1 MNSETITQ
9 KISFKFIVIWG
20 FAALGG
26 AVIAGVFG
34 GMQVIFY
41 QDYLGLSAKWI
52 TIAATIYAIWNAIN
66 DPLFGHITDS
76 TRSKRGRRV
85 PFMRFTAP
93 FLALFFIMVW
103 LVPQGWGQ
111 IGVFAWMLIAMVLYD
126 TAYTIIFLVYSALL
140 PEITES
146 DAQRADL
153 QVSYSLFTLIGTII
167 GFLIPDMV
175 RPKADATSLMPFRLA
190 MIAIAIICM
199 FLIILTS
206 LNVKERKEFLL
217 DEPLPFWEMI
227 KQSLSNRS
235 FLIVSFANFMSILM
249 QSLTLAMIYYM
260 SDYVVQA
267 ASVMPLLLSIF
278 IPLLIGVPIASFLSK
293 KIGVSH
299 AQQLM
304 MAIGG
309 VGLIIS
315 TFVSTN
321 YLIPFVILAG
331 LGLAGPLTLTNILFA
346 QVADED
352 ELKTGTRR
360 EGAFFGINALI
371 TKPAQSVAMI
381 LPAQILA
388 ATHFITR
395 ESNGGLMQLN
405 QPDQALFGIK
415 ILFGLIPGIALIIGA
430 ILLVFYPLKGQ
441 YLQEVKEKVL
451 NLHQQKKSK
460 LENQA
465 N

>member
-1 MNSETITQ
+1 M
-9 KISFKFIVIWG
+9 
-20 FAALGG
+20 AC
-26 AVIAGVFG
+26 
-34 GMQVIFY
+34 
-41 QDYLGLSAKWI
+41 
-52 TIAATIYAIWNAIN
+52 
-66 DPLFGHITDS
+66 
-76 TRSKRGRRV
+76 
-85 PFMRFTAP
+85 TAR
-93 FLALFFIMVW
+93 M
-103 LVPQGWGQ
+103 GQ
-111 IGVFAWMLIAMVLYD
+111 IGIFAWMLIAMVLYD

-153 QVSYSLFTLIGTII
+153 QVSYSLFTLIGTIV

-227 KQSLSNRS
+227 KQSLTNRS
-235 FLIVSFANFMSILM
+235 FLIVTFANFMSILM

-267 ASVMPLLLSIF
+267 QSVMPLLLSIF

-293 KIGVSH
+293 KIGVSR

-304 MAIGG
+304 MSIGG
-309 VGLIIS
+309 IGLIIS
-315 TFVSTN
+315 TFVSSN
-321 YLIPFVILAG
+321 FLVPFVILAG

-360 EGAFFGINALI
+360 EGAFL
-371 TKPAQSVAMI
+371 
-381 LPAQILA
+381 
-388 ATHFITR
+388 
-395 ESNGGLMQLN
+395 GLMPRHKTCSIHSHDSSCSNLSSHT
-405 QPDQALFGIK
+405 
-415 ILFGLIPGIALIIGA
+415 
-430 ILLVFYPLKGQ
+430 FYYQ
-441 YLQEVKEKVL
+441 RI
-451 NLHQQKKSK
+451 
-460 LENQA
+460 
-465 N
+465 

>member
-1 MNSETITQ
+1 MSTQTTMQ
-9 KISFKFIVIWG
+9 KISFKFTIIWG
-20 FAALGG
+20 LAALGG

-52 TIAATIYAIWNAIN
+52 TIAATVYAIWNAIN
-66 DPLFGHITDS
+66 DPLFGHITDN

-146 DAQRADL
+146 DSQRADL

-217 DEPLPFWEMI
+217 DEPLPFWQMI
-227 KQSLSNRS
+227 RQSFTNRS

-278 IPLLIGVPIASFLSK
+278 IPLIIGVPIASFLSK

-304 MAIGG
+304 MLVGG

-315 TFVSTN
+315 TFVSSN
-321 YLIPFVILAG
+321 YLVPFVVLAG

-371 TKPAQSVAMI
+371 TKPAQSIAMI
-381 LPAQILA
+381 LPAQILT

-405 QPDQALFGIK
+405 QPSEAVLGIK
-415 ILFGLIPGIALIIGA
+415 VLFGLIPGIALIVGA
-430 ILLVFYPLKGQ
+430 FLLVFYPLKGQ
-441 YLQEVKEKVL
+441 YLQEVKQKVL
-451 NLHQQKKSK
+451 TLHHQKKNK
-460 LENQA
+460 LDSAQ
-465 N
+465 

>member
-1 MNSETITQ
+1 MNTQTTTQ
-9 KISFKFIVIWG
+9 KISLKFTIIWG
-20 FAALGG
+20 LAALGG

-52 TIAATIYAIWNAIN
+52 TIAATVYAIWNAIN
-66 DPLFGHITDS
+66 DPLFGHITDN

-111 IGVFAWMLIAMVLYD
+111 IGVFAWMLVAMVLYD

-146 DAQRADL
+146 DSQRADL

-217 DEPLPFWEMI
+217 DEPLPFWQMI
-227 KQSLSNRS
+227 RQSFTNRS

-267 ASVMPLLLSIF
+267 SSVMPLLLSIF
-278 IPLLIGVPIASFLSK
+278 IPLIIGVPIASFLSK

-304 MAIGG
+304 MLIGG

-315 TFVSTN
+315 TFVSSN
-321 YLIPFVILAG
+321 YLVPFVVLAG

-371 TKPAQSVAMI
+371 TKPAQSIAMI
-381 LPAQILA
+381 LPAQILT

-405 QPDQALFGIK
+405 QPSEAVLGIK
-415 ILFGLIPGIALIIGA
+415 VLFGLIPGIALIVGA
-430 ILLVFYPLKGQ
+430 FLLVFYPLKGQ
-441 YLQEVKEKVL
+441 YLQEVKQKVL
-451 NLHQQKKSK
+451 TLHHQKKNK
-460 LENQA
+460 LDSAQ
-465 N
+465 

>member
-1 MNSETITQ
+1 MSTQTTTQ
-9 KISFKFIVIWG
+9 KISFKFTIIWG
-20 FAALGG
+20 LAALGG

-52 TIAATIYAIWNAIN
+52 TIAATVYAIWNAIN
-66 DPLFGHITDS
+66 DPLFGHITDN

-146 DAQRADL
+146 DSQRADL

-217 DEPLPFWEMI
+217 DEPLPFWQMI
-227 KQSLSNRS
+227 RQSFTNRS

-267 ASVMPLLLSIF
+267 SSVMPLLLSIF
-278 IPLLIGVPIASFLSK
+278 IPLIIGVPIASFLSK

-304 MAIGG
+304 MLVGG

-315 TFVSTN
+315 TFVSSN
-321 YLIPFVILAG
+321 YLVPFVVLAG

-371 TKPAQSVAMI
+371 TKPAQSIAMI
-381 LPAQILA
+381 LPAQILT

-405 QPDQALFGIK
+405 QPSEAVLGIK
-415 ILFGLIPGIALIIGA
+415 VLFGLIPGIALIVGA
-430 ILLVFYPLKGQ
+430 FLLVFYPLKGQ
-441 YLQEVKEKVL
+441 YLQEVKQKVL
-451 NLHQQKKSK
+451 TLHHQKKNK
-460 LENQA
+460 LDSAQ
-465 N
+465 

>member
-1 MNSETITQ
+1 MSTQTTTQ
-9 KISFKFIVIWG
+9 KISFKFTIIWG
-20 FAALGG
+20 LAALGG

-52 TIAATIYAIWNAIN
+52 TIAATVYAIWNAIN
-66 DPLFGHITDS
+66 DPLFGHITDN

-111 IGVFAWMLIAMVLYD
+111 IGVFAWMLVAMVLYD

-146 DAQRADL
+146 DSQRADL

-217 DEPLPFWEMI
+217 DEPLPFWQMI
-227 KQSLSNRS
+227 RQSFTNRS

-267 ASVMPLLLSIF
+267 SSVMPLLLSIF
-278 IPLLIGVPIASFLSK
+278 IPLIIGVPIASFLSK

-304 MAIGG
+304 MLIGG

-315 TFVSTN
+315 TFVSSN
-321 YLIPFVILAG
+321 YLVPFVVLAG

-371 TKPAQSVAMI
+371 TKPAQSIAMI
-381 LPAQILA
+381 LPAQILT

-405 QPDQALFGIK
+405 QPSEAVLGIK
-415 ILFGLIPGIALIIGA
+415 VLFGLIPGIALIVGA
-430 ILLVFYPLKGQ
+430 FLLVFYPLKGQ
-441 YLQEVKEKVL
+441 YLQEVKQKVL
-451 NLHQQKKSK
+451 TLHHQKKNK
-460 LENQA
+460 LDSAQ
-465 N
+465 

>member
-1 MNSETITQ
+1 MSTQTTTQ
-9 KISFKFIVIWG
+9 KISLKFTIIWG
-20 FAALGG
+20 LAALGG

-52 TIAATIYAIWNAIN
+52 TIAATVYAIWNAIN
-66 DPLFGHITDS
+66 DPLFGHITDN

-146 DAQRADL
+146 DSQRADL

-217 DEPLPFWEMI
+217 DEPLPFWQMI
-227 KQSLSNRS
+227 RQSFTNRS

-267 ASVMPLLLSIF
+267 SSVMPLLLSIF
-278 IPLLIGVPIASFLSK
+278 IPLIIGVPIASFLSK

-304 MAIGG
+304 MLIGG

-315 TFVSTN
+315 TFVSSN
-321 YLIPFVILAG
+321 YLVPFVVLAG

-371 TKPAQSVAMI
+371 TKPAQSIAMI
-381 LPAQILA
+381 LPAQILT

-405 QPDQALFGIK
+405 QPSEAVLGIK
-415 ILFGLIPGIALIIGA
+415 VLFGLIPGIALIIGA
-430 ILLVFYPLKGQ
+430 LLLVFYPLKGQ
-441 YLQEVKEKVL
+441 YLQEVKQKVL
-451 NLHQQKKSK
+451 TLHHQKKNK
-460 LENQA
+460 LDSAQ
-465 N
+465 